1 MNPLWCYV
9 QHSPV
14 HLPINWSW
22 ILLTHKIFSLKRL
35 YSGPTVLKKLLLGKK
50 GNFPFY
56 PRQKLVLLSFL
67 LVKHHV
73 LYGLSLVRR
82 VGLVREQ
89 LNIMIRICLLF
100 RVGDLSAPE
109 IVNAEFLTS
118 EKYFTNARADH
129 GKRTVPSVEECNSS
143 SMGFAW
149 GLMRDSK

>member
-1 MNPLWCYV
+1 MMPNESTLMLHTAPSGSSTNQLELDFTDP
-9 QHSPV
+9 QD
-14 HLPINWSW
+14 L
-22 ILLTHKIFSLKRL
+22 FSYK
-35 YSGPTVLKKLLLGKK
+35 TVLKKLLLGKK
-50 GNFPFY
+50 GNFPHY
-56 PRQKLVLLSFL
+56 PRQKLILLSSL
-67 LVKHHV
+67 LVKHRV

-118 EKYFTNARADH
+118 EKHFTNARADH
-129 GKRTVPSVEECNSS
+129 RKRTVPSVKECNSL

-149 GLMRDSK
+149 GSYAGF